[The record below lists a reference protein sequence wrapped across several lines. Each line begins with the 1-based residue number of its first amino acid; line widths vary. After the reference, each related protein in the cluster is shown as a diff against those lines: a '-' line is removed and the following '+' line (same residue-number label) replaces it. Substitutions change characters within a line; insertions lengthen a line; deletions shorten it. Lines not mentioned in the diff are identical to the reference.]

1 MNGQRL
7 RFARK
12 AKGLTQ
18 KQLAEMM
25 GFKTHST
32 INQYET
38 GKSKPG
44 HDDLIKLADIL
55 DVSMDYLSGRTDV
68 KNIIHIEGDLENFL
82 NKEGPIVYKG
92 HVLTS
97 EQAERAREVLEF
109 VLFQEAKKRK
119 NT

>member
-18 KQLAEMM
+18 KELAEKM

-68 KNIIHIEGDLENFL
+68 KNIVHIEEDLENFL